1 MRGELNE
8 GTVGDTAKLMM
19 HRLIVRKLR
28 YDPSLMQ
35 KAKDAHARQ
44 ADQFEGW
51 AFVKEWEELLVLPLE
66 ELAVKL
72 ISRDREM
79 VRLRNSS
86 PLYLTEGVD
95 FGDYHAKLRL
105 QRAARRIVKRGLKV
119 S

>member
-1 MRGELNE
+1 MRDELNE

-51 AFVKEWEELLVLPLE
+51 SFVKEWEELLALPVE
-66 ELAVKL
+66 EFAVKL
-72 ISRDREM
+72 ISRDSEM

-86 PLYLTEGVD
+86 PLYLIVGVD
-95 FGDYHAKLRL
+95 FGDYQARLRL
-105 QRAARRIVKRGLKV
+105 RRAARRVIKRGLKV